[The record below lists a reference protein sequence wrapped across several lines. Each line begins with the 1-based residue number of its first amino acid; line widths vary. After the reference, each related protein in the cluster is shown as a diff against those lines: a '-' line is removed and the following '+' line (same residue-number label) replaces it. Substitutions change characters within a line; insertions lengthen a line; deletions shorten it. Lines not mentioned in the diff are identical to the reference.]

1 MHVGVRTSPPTYD
14 TNMHPT
20 NPPLH
25 TSRAKLRWRARR
37 GLLENDLLL
46 TRFLDTYEAT
56 LTDAEVEVF
65 EQILDLSDNDLM
77 DLLLERNEPSKLSTP
92 LSPELTA
99 NPVFKTCLAKLRC
112 QNA

>member
-1 MHVGVRTSPPTYD
+1 
-14 TNMHPT
+14 MHPT
-20 NPPLH
+20 NPPLP
-25 TSRAKLRWRARR
+25 TSRVNLRWRARR

-92 LSPELTA
+92 LNPALIA